1 MAASL
6 SSAVTQWRNI
16 SVVPE
21 GLACQRSWQRY
32 ISFEGKGLWPFTACR
47 AMNADRPTE
56 SINATLTEYCH

>member
-6 SSAVTQWRNI
+6 SSAVTQWRNT

-32 ISFEGKGLWPFTACR
+32 ISCEGLWPFTARR
-47 AMNADRPTE
+47 ALP
-56 SINATLTEYCH
+56 